1 MTMEHFPMGIAVDR
15 EAIEIPDWAVDGL
28 IEMRDDQIERT
39 YEIFDDHVIHKDS
52 GVVWPYDTYI
62 KWPVRVHPHYP
73 PVELP
78 RTQQFTDFW
87 VETERKIYESVLEYL
102 KTYPLLIYSLWW
114 RDKGH
119 SLIYEPGASL
129 EPHQDNN
136 VGYSWSNRKDI
147 IGRTEMSTRNVL
159 STTLHVVDCEGGDM
173 HFPYAGVTIPP
184 RRGDV
189 VIFPANYVAAHEV
202 TTVKEGSRRIS
213 YLGWFGQGSAE
224 PLSTPVGESDSVVA
238 GIYDPDESPEATLLW
253 QKYIERDFVESC
265 GWSEEKLRRICP
277 WLGHQAVPVYWE
289 KFNE

>member
-1 MTMEHFPMGIAVDR
+1 MEHFPMGIAVDR
-15 EAIEIPDWAVDGL
+15 EAIKIPDWAIDGL
-28 IEMRDDQIERT
+28 VEMRDDQIERT
-39 YEIFDDHVIHKDS
+39 YEIFDDHVIHRDS
-52 GVVWPYDTYI
+52 GVVWPYDMYI

-87 VETERKIYESVLEYL
+87 VETEHKIYESVLKYL
-102 KTYPLLIYSLWW
+102 ETYPLLLYSLWW

-119 SLIYEPGASL
+119 SLIYEPGAGL
-129 EPHQDNN
+129 ALHQDNN
-136 VGYSWSNRKDI
+136 VGYSWENRDKI
-147 IGRTEMSTRNVL
+147 VGRTEMSTRNVL

-189 VIFPANYVAAHEV
+189 VIFPANYLAAHEV

-213 YLGWFGQGSAE
+213 YLGWFGQGSAQ
-224 PLSTPVGESDSVVA
+224 PLSTPVGESDSTVVN
-238 GIYDPDESPEATLLW
+238 IYDPDKAPQATLLW
-253 QKYIERDFVESC
+253 QKHIERDFVESC
-265 GWSEEKLRRICP
+265 GWSEEKLQRICP
-277 WLGHQAVPVYWE
+277 WLGRQAAPVYWE